1 VANTEMANFSDS
13 GGYRPQF
20 WHVIAIDWDGPPTK
34 AGVAISTGTKR
45 TLKFLNLT
53 FDKYF
58 LP

>member
-1 VANTEMANFSDS
+1 MANFSDS